1 MIALDY
7 RRDPSTTW
15 EHVGDVH
22 ADDLRDHLSWWSGP
36 SLTTGD
42 LVRAVGDGHESLYV
56 WLDSGLWDVRDERG
70 PLTASQWDG
79 DDADAVE
86 MLRRCAGVDRRLV
99 VLAACDCAETAL
111 RYVPPGEDRPRRAI
125 ETARAWARGQAT
137 LAQVRAASS
146 AASAFVDA
154 AYAVS
159 AYAASSAASASAFAA
174 ASSAAFV
181 FADAAASYAASSA
194 SATWLSAR
202 ASSLRSMA
210 PLVRR
215 HIPLA
220 VVARSIVDARRAL
233 AA

>member
-7 RRDPSTTW
+7 RRDPDTSW
-15 EHVGDVH
+15 VRVCDVH
-22 ADDLRDHLSWWSGP
+22 ADELHDHLSSWLEP

-56 WLDSGLWDVRDERG
+56 WLDSELHEVRDELG

-111 RYVPPGEDRPRRAI
+111 RYVPAGEDRPRRAI

-174 ASSAAFV
+174 ASSAA
-181 FADAAASYAASSA
+181 SSA

-220 VVARSIVDARRAL
+220 VVARSIVQARRAL